1 MCSTNNSLSS
11 RSLRVSRPLV
21 LAVGLLPVAVA
32 FLGAQTLPPPDR
44 FDRVLAR
51 HVHDGLVDYEG
62 LKADR
67 ADLDRYLE
75 RLGEVAPMDLTHAT
89 RDDRLAFWINAY
101 NACVLRLVIDHYP
114 LAGPQ
119 RANGASEKHPASPP
133 SIRQIPHTWTAP
145 FCRVARR
152 DRSLDGIESG
162 ILRPIGDPRIHFA
175 LSCAARGCP
184 ALADQAYR
192 ADRLD
197 EQLDRAVRRF
207 VADPRQCHLEP
218 GEPPVLH
225 INKFLDWYKE
235 DFGGATGLVA
245 FLRRYVP
252 RRELASLR
260 PGAVRVEYLDF
271 DWSLNEAEVPDSAR

>member
-1 MCSTNNSLSS
+1 M
-11 RSLRVSRPLV
+11 
-21 LAVGLLPVAVA
+21 LATGLPPVAA
-32 FLGAQTLPPPDR
+32 TRAQALPSPDL

-51 HVHDGLVDYEG
+51 YVRGDLVDYAG
-62 LKADR
+62 LQADR
-67 ADLDRYLE
+67 ADLDGYLE
-75 RLGEVAPMDLTHAT
+75 QLGAVAPIDLKRAS

-114 LAGPQ
+114 LVSPQHAEEANGKHAGP
-119 RANGASEKHPASPP
+119 AP
-133 SIRQIPHTWTAP
+133 SIRQIPRTWTAS
-145 FCRVARR
+145 FCHVARR

-175 LSCAARGCP
+175 LSCAARGCA

-192 ADRLD
+192 AERLD
-197 EQLDRAVRRF
+197 EQLDSAVRRF